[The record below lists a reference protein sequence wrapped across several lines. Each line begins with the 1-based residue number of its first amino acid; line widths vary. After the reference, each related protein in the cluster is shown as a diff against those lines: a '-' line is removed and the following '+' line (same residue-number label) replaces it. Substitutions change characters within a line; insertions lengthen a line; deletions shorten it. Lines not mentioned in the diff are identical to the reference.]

1 MAIRVKLEEKE
12 RERSDANVKIMES
25 QKQLEENKCD
35 SFYNFGVGGNLS
47 MIHI

>member
-1 MAIRVKLEEKE
+1 MGIRVKLEEKE
-12 RERSDANVKIMES
+12 REVMKCKNNGITKT
-25 QKQLEENKCD
+25 LEENKCD